1 VKKKAMRAMRVSAV
15 TRVAG
20 TNHQIISSPSMQ
32 KPLPEIT
39 GPVTVSFKHE
49 DEIAGMAIGPVIVTA
64 VEPYETWLKAHGIPH
79 VNGRGETRYSYPF
92 GSKPEGR
99 HDLGWNTKLVA
110 REVAA
115 HYGVAL
121 EEF

>member
-1 VKKKAMRAMRVSAV
+1 MTAQTKKISVV
-15 TRVAG
+15 TQNGNFQVF
-20 TNHQIISSPSMQ
+20 SSP
-32 KPLPEIT
+32 KATTRPLPVIT

-49 DEIAGMAIGPVIVTA
+49 DTVGGMAVGPVVVTA
-64 VEPYETWLKAHGIPH
+64 RDPYEAWLKIHGVSH
-79 VNGRGETRYSYPF
+79 TSTRGETRYLCPY

-99 HDLGWNTKLVA
+99 HDLGWVTWHVA
-110 REVAA
+110 SEIAA

>member
-1 VKKKAMRAMRVSAV
+1 MKAKKKVSAV
-15 TRVAG
+15 TKVSG
-20 TNHQIISSPSMQ
+20 NVQIISSPAMQ
-32 KPLPEIT
+32 KPLPEIE
-39 GPVTVSFKHE
+39 GAVTVSFKHE
-49 DEIAGMAIGPVIVTA
+49 DEIHGMAIGPVIVTA
-64 VEPYETWLKAHGIPH
+64 VEPYEAWLKVHGIPQ

-99 HDLGWNTKLVA
+99 HDLGWATKLVA

-121 EEF
+121 KES